1 MNKRLNNRGNRKK
14 RWTTENLIAKLF
26 IGFLIIMIGCNL
38 IAPDKKISE
47 KENRVLEQ
55 RPKVTMSGL
64 LTGNFMKQ
72 YESYLADQFVGRE
85 FLRKIKTTISR
96 IGGSKKEQGVLIGK
110 DDQLFEEIAMPQPEL
125 LEKNIQSI
133 KEFVNTHE
141 ELKVNMLLVPDTATI
156 LQDQLPAFAT
166 VEDQR
171 AIFGR
176 MKKALGKSVNWID
189 AAKTLS
195 KHQDEKIY
203 YKTDHHWTSLGAFYT
218 FVDAAPSLGIK
229 DDVSSKYVSYPVST
243 NFNGT
248 LAAKSGVKM
257 GVDEEIDIYVPQ
269 NTDNDLIVNLVEEQE
284 KMATIYHADKLKT
297 RDQYAVFFGGNSS
310 VIDIKTVSQ
319 DKRRLLVIKDSYAN
333 CFVPFLTPY
342 YREIVMVDPRYYS
355 GNIEDI
361 LQTYKIS
368 DVLFLYSGNTFLQ
381 DNNLCG
387 VLASGQSN
395 ENGVPNEKGTS
406 KTK

>member
-1 MNKRLNNRGNRKK
+1 MNKRLNIRRNGKK
-14 RWTTENLIAKLF
+14 KGTAESLIAKLF

-38 IAPDKKISE
+38 LTPDKKTSE

-55 RPKVTMSGL
+55 RPKITMSGL
-64 LTGNFMKQ
+64 LTGSFMKQ
-72 YESYLADQFVGRE
+72 YEKYLADQFAGRE
-85 FLRKIKTTISR
+85 FLRRVKTTLSR
-96 IGGSKKEQGVLIGK
+96 VGGSKKEQGVLIGK
-110 DDQLFEEIAMPQPEL
+110 RDQLFEEIVMPQPEL

-133 KEFVNTHE
+133 QKFVDTHE
-141 ELKVNMLLVPDTATI
+141 ELTINMLLVPDAATI
-156 LQDQLPAFAT
+156 LEDQLPVFAA

-171 AIFGR
+171 AVFGR
-176 MKKALGKSVNWID
+176 IKKTLGKSVNWID
-189 AAKTLS
+189 AVKTLS
-195 KHQDEKIY
+195 KHSEEKIY

-229 DDVSSKYVSYPVST
+229 EDVSSKYVSYPVST

-248 LAAKSGVKM
+248 LAAKSGAKM
-257 GVDEEIDIYVPQ
+257 RIKEEIDIYVPQ
-269 NTDNDLIVNLVEEQE
+269 NTDNDLIVNHVEEQE

-297 RDQYAVFFGGNSS
+297 RDQYGVFFGGNSS

-333 CFVPFLTPY
+333 CFVPFLAPY

-381 DNNLCG
+381 DNNLSG
-387 VLASGQSN
+387 VLSSEQSN
-395 ENGVPNEKGTS
+395 ENGVLNKKRTS
-406 KTK
+406 ETE